1 MLNSL
6 FKLIDPKKFGFRDKC
21 SNDTQRGLGIL
32 CGAYVFLVIIGMI
45 YTSAT
50 TILLFTECKQSM
62 DTSSTIKVAIYSV
75 FTLFW
80 QVFIAIFMINACKM
94 CNGLYA
100 FFFLFAIGLVLMIT
114 TSLLFGN
121 IQNIM
126 MKCLKDKFK

>member
-1 MLNSL
+1 MLDSL

-45 YTSAT
+45 YISAT
-50 TILLFTECKQSM
+50 TILLFTECRQSL
-62 DTSSTIKVAIYSV
+62 DRSSMIKVLLHSV
-75 FTLFW
+75 ITLCW

-100 FFFLFAIGLVLMIT
+100 FFFIFAIGIVI
-114 TSLLFGN
+114 SIISILLLGN

-126 MKCLKDKFK
+126 MKCLKD